1 MRELVIDLDAIAEN
15 LETLRARF
23 APTDA
28 DGKKIAGVR
37 GPMVLGVVKANA
49 YGHGMVEVAKTLAA
63 AKVDYLG
70 VADIGEAL
78 TLRSAGIRVPI
89 LAWLHSPSEDFVEAV
104 KAEIDLGIANT
115 EQLNRVAQAARQTG
129 LTARVHLK
137 IDTGLGRN
145 GSTLADWSSL
155 IRLAKLFADDSL
167 IEVVAVFSHLS
178 STSEE
183 DDLRQI
189 EKFNGAVEQARA
201 AGLQFRLRHLTA
213 SDGSISY
220 PQAHFEMV
228 RIGVALYGLSPFV
241 DHRGDE
247 YGLRPAM
254 TASSVVVQTK
264 RVGAGEGVSYG
275 YLHRTTAET
284 TLALVPVGYAEGL
297 PRVLTGVPEVAI
309 NGARFGINSRVAMDQ
324 FVLDVGNAAV
334 EIGDRVVLFGDPETG
349 APSVDELAAAAGTI
363 NYEIVTRM
371 GGRFQRT
378 YLGGQQ

>member
-78 TLRSAGIRVPI
+78 TLRAAGIRVPI

>member
-1 MRELVIDLDAIAEN
+1 MRQLTIDLDAIAHN
-15 LETLRARF
+15 LATLRDRF

-28 DGKKIAGVR
+28 DGTKIAGAR

-49 YGHGMVEVAKTLAA
+49 YGHGIIEVAKTLAA
-63 AKVDYLG
+63 ANIDYLG
-70 VADIGEAL
+70 VADVEEAL
-78 TLRSAGIRVPI
+78 QIRAAGIRVPI
-89 LAWLHSPSEDFVEAV
+89 LAWLHSPAEDFVAAV
-104 KAEIDLGIANT
+104 NAEIDLGLANT

-129 LTARVHLK
+129 RTARVHLK

-145 GSTLADWSSL
+145 GSTLADWASL
-155 IRLAKLFADDSL
+155 IRLAKLFVEDSL
-167 IEVVAVFSHLS
+167 IEVVALFSHLS

-201 AGLQFRLRHLTA
+201 AGLNFKLRHLTA

-228 RIGVALYGLSPFV
+228 RLGVALYGLSPFA
-241 DHRGDE
+241 DHHGTE

-254 TASSVVVQTK
+254 TASSLVVQTK

-275 YLHRTTAET
+275 YLHRTTGET
-284 TLALVPVGYAEGL
+284 TLALVPIGYAEGL
-297 PRVLTGVPEVAI
+297 PRVLPGVAEVSI
-309 NGARFGINSRVAMDQ
+309 NGNRFAINSRVAMDQ
-324 FVLDVGNAAV
+324 FVLDVGNANV
-334 EIGDRVVLFGDPETG
+334 EVGDRVVLFGDPATG
-349 APSVDELAAAAGTI
+349 APSVDELAAAASTI

-371 GGRFQRT
+371 GGRFKRT
-378 YLGGQQ
+378 YLGGPQ